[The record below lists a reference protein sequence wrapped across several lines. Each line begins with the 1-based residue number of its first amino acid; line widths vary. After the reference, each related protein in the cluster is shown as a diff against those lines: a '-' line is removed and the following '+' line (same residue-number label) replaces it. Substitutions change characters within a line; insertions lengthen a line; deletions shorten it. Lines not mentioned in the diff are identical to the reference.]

1 MAKLDVN
8 KKKVKLD
15 ILKITMFVA
24 DLINVLKQYS
34 KWGNKITTS
43 LLFSLLLS
51 LTHVFA
57 LSS

>member
-24 DLINVLKQYS
+24 DLINYFQ
-34 KWGNKITTS
+34 
-43 LLFSLLLS
+43 LLFGEYGRPTLLIQKQKEL
-51 LTHVFA
+51 
-57 LSS
+57 